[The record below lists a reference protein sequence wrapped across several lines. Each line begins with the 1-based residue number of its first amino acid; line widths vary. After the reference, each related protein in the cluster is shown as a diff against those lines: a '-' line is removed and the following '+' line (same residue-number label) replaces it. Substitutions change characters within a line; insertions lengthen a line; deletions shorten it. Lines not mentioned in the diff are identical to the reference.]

1 MRRGV
6 ARRAMA
12 LLIAVA
18 TCMVATSQ
26 VQASAGVARRASPRK
41 LDVLVIAGQSNALG
55 YQSYVTDPRT
65 HQDVFTDAG
74 KSPADHRV
82 LLMWDETQV
91 PSSGPSPVPL
101 DTPQVLAGT
110 SSAVFG
116 PEVGLARYL
125 YRAGH
130 HHLLVVK
137 VAFSGSSLAEDWTP
151 TSPDYEALVSSVA
164 SARTWA
170 KGNGWA
176 PTLAGLYWM
185 QGETDAMSAALASA
199 YRSNLKAFLV
209 NVRSDLRLPRATP
222 IVIGQIDLSRYISFK
237 QVLGLC
243 TTTTCSEERTWNNEV
258 MRAQAQSVS
267 WRTFLARTSRLP
279 RYELLLHLSDLG
291 ELSLGRE
298 FGELSAKHL
307 T

>member
-6 ARRAMA
+6 VRRAMA
-12 LLIAVA
+12 LLVAVA

-26 VQASAGVARRASPRK
+26 VPASAGVARRASPRK
-41 LDVLVIAGQSNALG
+41 LNLLIVAGQSNALG
-55 YQSYVTDPRT
+55 YQSYVTDPHT

-74 KSPADHRV
+74 RSPADRRV

-91 PSSGPSPVPL
+91 PSSGPTPVPL

-151 TSPDYEALVSSVA
+151 ASMDFKALVSSVA
-164 SARTWA
+164 AAVTWA
-170 KGNGWA
+170 KGHGWA

-185 QGETDAMSAALASA
+185 QGETDAMSEALASA
-199 YRSNLKAFLV
+199 YRSNLKAFLTY
-209 NVRSDLRLPRATP
+209 VRADLRLPRATP
-222 IVIGQIDLSRYISFK
+222 IVLGQIDLSQYISF
-237 QVLGLC
+237 QQSLGLC
-243 TTTTCSEERTWNNEV
+243 TATSCAEERTWNREV

-279 RYELLLHLSDLG
+279 RYEYFLHLSDLG
-291 ELSLGRE
+291 ELALGKE